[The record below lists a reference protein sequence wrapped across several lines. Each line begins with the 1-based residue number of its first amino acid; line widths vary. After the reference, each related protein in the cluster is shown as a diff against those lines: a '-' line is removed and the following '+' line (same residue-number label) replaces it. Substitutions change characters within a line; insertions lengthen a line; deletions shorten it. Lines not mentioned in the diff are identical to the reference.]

1 MTTQTNEAKIVVSAQ
16 DQTAGPLAAVQAR
29 FQQITG
35 AADGLKSKLA
45 GIGGGAFGDL
55 SSRMGAIKGQMMAM
69 GLLSG
74 GIAVGGIMAVKNAFD
89 SVVQTAEK
97 ADRVSDLGGRLRL
110 NAEEFQVF
118 EKISKDANASVEETG
133 GAFLKFKLN
142 LSKAQTEG
150 GKTLEKLDRDLQ
162 AFGITAKEASN
173 MKPLDLMKKMGLV
186 SSKSNTDA
194 DELLKI
200 EKFRN
205 LAGKTGAT
213 LIPVFEAIG
222 TRYDDINKKMRD
234 SGLMMSDAMA
244 EQGGK
249 AFKSYEKSKG
259 AMSGLKMVFGI
270 EMMPVFDQFSK
281 VMENRMK
288 ANRAAMMPGVKA
300 LADVISVNIEP
311 FLDDMDAVADKTSGI
326 FKWVGRLAGLI
337 GWDKIIFGG
346 VALIL
351 APFVMSIAT
360 ATYAMVAFAVRMA
373 MPLFGTLITGVRSVV
388 LSMALLEGASV
399 GAWAAV
405 LGPVAL
411 VVAGV
416 ALVAAAAY
424 WIYNNWAGVSS
435 FFVGLWESISGAF
448 EPIKPVFAWLGD
460 KLGAMMGWLGE
471 LLGFT
476 SNSATGL
483 QDWSNAGRTAGA
495 VVATAINGILTPVYL
510 VIDAFKLLGAS
521 WDWFNNKEFNF
532 KSTTFEALSKDHF
545 SDATDRN
552 ASAAAL
558 NVGAAGASGAAGVNG
573 VGFKGVAGTAP
584 VAGVAAIAKQA
595 GVASTAPVTGVA
607 AIAQKVGI
615 SNNPQ
620 FAPSNNAWG
629 TAGGFAS
636 LANPS
641 INTPTLNMPQIVSS
655 KVDVGGR
662 LDIRIASDGK
672 ANVERV
678 ESNNRNYDIDARAG
692 GMYGAGA

>member
-259 AMSGLKMVFGI
+259 AMSGLKMAFGI

-300 LADVISVNIEP
+300 LADVISVNIKP

-360 ATYAMVAFAVRMA
+360 ATYAMGAFAVRMA

-435 FFVGLWESISGAF
+435 FFVGLWDSVSGAF

-460 KLGAMMGWLGE
+460 KLSAMMGWLGE

-510 VIDAFKLLGAS
+510 AIDAFKLLGAT
-521 WDWFNNKEFNF
+521 WDWLVNNKEFEF

-545 SDATDRN
+545 SAAEGKN
-552 ASAAAL
+552 AINTAQQA
-558 NVGAAGASGAAGVNG
+558 VGM
-573 VGFKGVAGTAP
+573 AGTAP

>member
-259 AMSGLKMVFGI
+259 AMSGLKMAFGI
-270 EMMPVFDQFSK
+270 EMMPVFDQFSQ
-281 VMENRMK
+281 VIENRMK

-300 LADVISVNIEP
+300 LADVISVNIKP

-360 ATYAMVAFAVRMA
+360 ATYAMSVFAVRMA
-373 MPLFGTLITGVRSVV
+373 RPLFGTLITGVRSVV

-399 GAWAAV
+399 GAWSAV

-483 QDWSNAGRTAGA
+483 QDWSNVGRTAGA

-510 VIDAFKLLGAS
+510 AIDAFKLLGAT
-521 WDWFNNKEFNF
+521 WDWLVNNKEFEF

-545 SDATDRN
+545 SAAEGKN
-552 ASAAAL
+552 AINTAQQA
-558 NVGAAGASGAAGVNG
+558 VGM
-573 VGFKGVAGTAP
+573 AGTAP

-620 FAPSNNAWG
+620 FAPSNNEWG

>member
-35 AADGLKSKLA
+35 AAEGLKSKLT

-142 LSKAQTEG
+142 LSKAQSEG

-162 AFGITAKEASN
+162 AFGITAKQAAN

-186 SSKSNTDA
+186 SSKSSTDA

-259 AMSGLKMVFGI
+259 AMSGLKMAFGI
-270 EMMPVFDQFSK
+270 EMMPVFDQFSQ

-288 ANRAAMMPGVKA
+288 ANRTAMMPGVKA
-300 LADVISVNIEP
+300 LANVISVNVKP

-326 FKWVGRLAGLI
+326 FKWVGRLASLV

-360 ATYAMVAFAVRMA
+360 ATYAMGAFAVRMA
-373 MPLFGTLITGVRSVV
+373 IPIFGTLLTGLRSAV
-388 LSMALLEGASV
+388 LSMALLEGASLS
-399 GAWAAV
+399 AWAAV
-405 LGPVAL
+405 LGPIAL
-411 VVAGV
+411 IVVGVVA
-416 ALVAAAAY
+416 VAAAAY
-424 WIYNNWAGVSS
+424 LIYNNWSGVSS
-435 FFVGLWESISGAF
+435 FFVGMWESISGTF
-448 EPIKPVFAWLGD
+448 EPIKPIFSWMGE
-460 KLGAMMGWLGE
+460 KLGALMGWLGE
-471 LLGFT
+471 LTGFT
-476 SNSATGL
+476 SKSATGM

-495 VVATAINGILTPVYL
+495 VVAIAINGILTPVYL
-510 VIDAFKLLGAS
+510 AIDAFKLLGAS
-521 WDWFNNKEFNF
+521 WDWLNNKEFNF

-545 SDATDRN
+545 SEAAGKN
-552 ASAAAL
+552 ASNAAL
-558 NVGAAGASGAAGVNG
+558 NVGIVGAAGMAGVSG
-573 VGFKGVAGTAP
+573 VGFKGAAGTNGAP
-584 VAGVAAIAKQA
+584 
-595 GVASTAPVTGVA
+595 GVASVMG
-607 AIAQKVGI
+607 
-615 SNNPQ
+615 S
-620 FAPSNNAWG
+620 
-629 TAGGFAS
+629 
-636 LANPS
+636 PS
-641 INTPTLNMPQIVSS
+641 IATPTLNVPQIVSS

-672 ANVERV
+672 ASVERV
-678 ESNNRNYDIDARAG
+678 ESNNRNYDIDARSG
-692 GMYGAGA
+692 GMFGYGS